1 MKKDAPIGFFD
12 SGVGGISVLK
22 KTLEVLPNENYIYF
36 GDSAN
41 APYGT
46 KSEKEIIDLSI
57 NAVNFLLEKNVK
69 AIVIACNTA
78 TSVAANILR
87 EKYPDTPILG
97 IEPAVNPAL
106 KKQKNGFT
114 LVMATPVTLS
124 KGKFIE
130 KLKKYEN
137 NYKIK
142 SIPCPGLAEI
152 VESGNIKGPIIEE
165 YLQDILKDVVNIEI
179 DNIVL
184 GCTHYPFI
192 KESLLKLLNTNVEII
207 DGSLGTAVNL
217 KQKLEHMN
225 LQTDRKQLGKV
236 EIFNSSKNEKMYKL
250 SHELLKFNID

>member
-22 KTLEVLPNENYIYF
+22 KTLNVLPNENYIYL

-57 NAVNFLLEKNVK
+57 NAANFLLEKKVK

-78 TSVAANILR
+78 TSIAANILR
-87 EKYPDTPILG
+87 DKYPNIPILG
-97 IEPAVNPAL
+97 IEPAIKPAL
-106 KKQKNGFT
+106 EKQKDGIT

-124 KGKFIE
+124 KGKFIK
-130 KLKKYEN
+130 KLEHYKN
-137 NYKIK
+137 NYKIEL
-142 SIPCPGLAEI
+142 IPCPGLAEI
-152 VESGNIKGPIIEE
+152 IESGNIQGAIIER
-165 YLQDILKDVVNIEI
+165 YLQEILKDIPNTKI

-192 KESLLKLLNTNVEII
+192 KESLLNILNTNIEII
-207 DGSLGTAVNL
+207 DGSLGTAINL
-217 KQKLEHMN
+217 KRQLESMN
-225 LQTDRKQLGKV
+225 LQTSRKELGNV
-236 EIFNSSKNEKMYKL
+236 EIFNSSTDKSMYKL
-250 SHELLKFNID
+250 SQKLLKLNID